1 MRFAFALLLFLTAA
15 PALAV
20 QPDEVMA
27 DPVMEARA
35 RDISRQ
41 LRCLVCQGEAID
53 ESNAELAADLR
64 RLVRARLAAG
74 DSDGEVLAYIQQR
87 YGDYVLM
94 RPPLGARTLVLWLSP
109 FALLA
114 LGGYIVWRRT
124 SQGGAAED
132 AG

>member
-1 MRFAFALLLFLTAA
+1 MRFALALLLFLTAA

-64 RLVRARLAAG
+64 RLVRARLDAG